1 MEDRKK
7 EQQRSKPSRSYT
19 KEERAWGAGLIPP
32 QLWVGQ
38 EVGEGVNA
46 HVPSRLSP
54 SPPLLPSSPPPQQ
67 SQRNDQWLTP
77 PCWKGKGGGV
87 GGGGEGVT
95 WTTAA
100 SQLIE
105 RPLGG

>member
-46 HVPSRLSP
+46 H
-54 SPPLLPSSPPPQQ
+54 
-67 SQRNDQWLTP
+67 
-77 PCWKGKGGGV
+77 
-87 GGGGEGVT
+87 
-95 WTTAA
+95 
-100 SQLIE
+100 
-105 RPLGG
+105 